1 MIRNNATEDDLRYY
15 FRSAFSAT
23 CVIFGLKD
31 NKLHVLLQR
40 RDKEPYKNSFSL
52 PACMLYPNDVI
63 EDRVDEL
70 IKSICGVEEFYR
82 KQIRAFT
89 DTTRHPLGRVIS
101 IGFYCFVNAEHC
113 VLNPNEDLVWSEYR
127 SLPPLAFDH
136 NEIASAAHRRVLTK
150 MSSQLAGFE
159 LIPKKFTLKEL
170 QEMYE
175 AVLGHSLDKR
185 NFRRKVLRHHVIQET
200 GEFQSPW
207 LESGKAPMLYTLDRE
222 SYDRNRSLGMV
233 YEIF

>member
-1 MIRNNATEDDLRYY
+1 MIRRDPTEDDLRYY

-23 CVIFGLKD
+23 CVIFGLIN
-31 NKLHVLLQR
+31 NKLCILLQR
-40 RDKEPYKNSFSL
+40 RDTEPYKNSFSL

-70 IKSICGVEEFYR
+70 IRSICGADEFYR

-89 DTTRHPLGRVIS
+89 DTARHPLGRVIS
-101 IGFYCFVNAEHC
+101 IGFYCFVNTELC
-113 VLNPNEDLVWSEYR
+113 KLNPNEDLVWSEYR
-127 SLPPLAFDH
+127 VLPPLAFDH
-136 NEIASAAHRRVLTK
+136 NEISSAAHRRVLTK

-159 LIPKKFTLKEL
+159 LIPKKFTLKQL

-175 AVLGHSLDKR
+175 AVLGHNLDKR
-185 NFRRKVLRHHVIQET
+185 NFRRKVLRHNVIQDT
-200 GEFQSPW
+200 GQHQSPW
-207 LESGKAPMLYTLDRE
+207 HESGKAPVLYILDRAT
-222 SYDRNRSLGMV
+222 YDRNRSLGMI